1 MSKKLLAGLV
11 CLPLALSAQIPE
23 PALPEG
29 VGVNIHFVQGHE
41 RDLDMIAAAGFKF
54 VRMDFTWAGIERR
67 KGEYDW
73 SGYDELTANLEK
85 RGLRALYILD
95 YSNSLYEETVV
106 SPNPITGQ
114 QHKTTASPQR
124 PESVAAFAQWA
135 GAAARH
141 FRGRKIIW
149 EIWNEPNIR
158 FWQPEPDVQQ
168 YTALALATIKAI
180 RAADPGAT
188 IVAPATS
195 EFPWTFLETFFKAGV
210 LEQLD
215 AISVHPYRNYAKAPE
230 TAAPDYEKLR
240 TLIDRYAPAGK
251 QGKIPILS
259 GEWGY
264 ATHTKGLSLE
274 VQAQFA
280 VRQQLV
286 NLLHNVPLSIWY
298 DWKNDGNDPN
308 EREHNFGTVM
318 PDLTPKPAYTAIQT
332 LTRELAG
339 YRIVRRV
346 PTGNA
351 LDYVILLGDSQ
362 ARFKVAAWTIGE
374 PHQVRLELQSDAG
387 LKTAGVTLPATKGDG
402 QPGKVELLQ
411 GRLVLE
417 LTQWPQYLALP
428 PKARLM
434 E

>member
-1 MSKKLLAGLV
+1 MPVWLM
-11 CLPLALSAQIPE
+11 CLPFALSAQIPE
-23 PALPEG
+23 PVLPAG
-29 VGVNIHFVQGHE
+29 VGVNIHFVKGHE

-95 YSNSLYEETVV
+95 YSNSLYEEEVT
-106 SPNPITGQ
+106 SKNPISGQ
-114 QHKTTASPQR
+114 QHTTTASPQR

-135 GAAARH
+135 GMAAKR
-141 FRGRKIIW
+141 FRGRNIIW
-149 EIWNEPNIR
+149 EIWNEPNIH

-168 YTALALATIKAI
+168 YTTLALATIKAI
-180 RAADPGAT
+180 RAADPEAT

-195 EFPWTFLETFFKAGV
+195 EFPWAFLEDFFKSGV
-210 LEQLD
+210 LEHLD
-215 AISVHPYRNYAKAPE
+215 AVSVHPYRNYTRSPE
-230 TAAPDYEKLR
+230 TVAPDYAKLQV
-240 TLIDRYAPAGK
+240 LMDRYAPAPK

-274 VQAQFA
+274 TQAQFA

-346 PTGNA
+346 PTGSEMDFA
-351 LDYVILLGDSQ
+351 ILLADSQ
-362 ARFKVAAWTIGE
+362 ARQKVAVWTTGE
-374 PHQVRLELQSDAG
+374 PREVKVAFARDGMVRDV
-387 LKTAGVTLPATKGDG
+387 GVLPAVNGDG
-402 QPGKVELLQ
+402 QPGAASVRAGE
-411 GRLVLE
+411 LVLA
-417 LTQWPQYLALP
+417 LTPWPQYIALP

>member
-1 MSKKLLAGLV
+1 MSMKMPVWLM
-11 CLPLALSAQIPE
+11 CLPFALSAQIPE
-23 PALPEG
+23 SVLPAG
-29 VGVNIHFVQGHE
+29 VGVNIHFVKGHE

-95 YSNSLYEETVV
+95 YSNSLYEEEVT
-106 SPNPITGQ
+106 SKNPITGQ
-114 QHKTTASPQR
+114 QHKTIASPQR

-135 GAAARH
+135 RMAAKR
-141 FRGRKIIW
+141 FRGRNIIW
-149 EIWNEPNIR
+149 EIWNEPNIH

-168 YTALALATIKAI
+168 YTTLALATIKAI
-180 RAADPGAT
+180 RAADPEAT

-195 EFPWTFLETFFKAGV
+195 EFPWAFLEDFLKSGV
-210 LEQLD
+210 LEHLD
-215 AISVHPYRNYAKAPE
+215 AVSVHPYRNYTRSPE
-230 TAAPDYEKLR
+230 TVAPDYAKLQV
-240 TLIDRYAPAGK
+240 LMDRYAPAPK

-274 VQAQFA
+274 TQAQFA

-298 DWKNDGNDPN
+298 DLKNDGNDPN

-346 PTGNA
+346 PTGSEMDFA
-351 LDYVILLGDSQ
+351 ILLADSQ
-362 ARFKVAAWTIGE
+362 ARQKVAVWTTGE
-374 PHQVRLELQSDAG
+374 PREVKVAFARDGMVRD
-387 LKTAGVTLPATKGDG
+387 VDVLPAVNGDG
-402 QPGKVELLQ
+402 QPGAATVRAGE
-411 GRLVLE
+411 LVLA
-417 LTQWPQYLALP
+417 LTPWPQYIALP

>member
-1 MSKKLLAGLV
+1 MSMKMPVWLM
-11 CLPLALSAQIPE
+11 CLPFALSAQIPE
-23 PALPEG
+23 PVLPAG
-29 VGVNIHFVQGHE
+29 VGVNIHFVKGHE

-95 YSNSLYEETVV
+95 YSNSLYEEEVT
-106 SPNPITGQ
+106 SKNPITGQ

-135 GAAARH
+135 GMAAKR
-141 FRGRKIIW
+141 FRGRNIIW
-149 EIWNEPNIR
+149 EIWNEPNIH

-168 YTALALATIKAI
+168 YTTLTLATMKAI
-180 RAADPGAT
+180 RAADPEAT

-195 EFPWTFLETFFKAGV
+195 EFPWAFLEDFFKSGV
-210 LEQLD
+210 LEHLD
-215 AISVHPYRNYAKAPE
+215 AVSVHPYRNYTRSPE
-230 TAAPDYEKLR
+230 TVAPDYAKLR
-240 TLIDRYAPAGK
+240 VLMDRYAPAPK

-274 VQAQFA
+274 TQAQFA

-346 PTGNA
+346 PTGSEMDFA
-351 LDYVILLGDSQ
+351 ILLADSQ
-362 ARFKVAAWTIGE
+362 ARQKVAVWTTGE
-374 PHQVRLELQSDAG
+374 PREVKVAFARDG
-387 LKTAGVTLPATKGDG
+387 MIRDVDVLPAVNGDG
-402 QPGKVELLQ
+402 QPGAATVRAGE
-411 GRLVLE
+411 LVLA
-417 LTQWPQYLALP
+417 LTPWPQYIALP

>member
-1 MSKKLLAGLV
+1 MPVWLM
-11 CLPLALSAQIPE
+11 CLPFALSAQIPE
-23 PALPEG
+23 SVLPAG
-29 VGVNIHFVQGHE
+29 VGVNIHFVKGHE

-95 YSNSLYEETVV
+95 YSNSLYEEEVT
-106 SPNPITGQ
+106 SKNPITGQ
-114 QHKTTASPQR
+114 QHKTIASPQR

-135 GAAARH
+135 RMAAKR
-141 FRGRKIIW
+141 FRGRNIIW
-149 EIWNEPNIR
+149 EIWNEPNIH

-168 YTALALATIKAI
+168 YTTLALATIKAI
-180 RAADPGAT
+180 RAADPEAT

-195 EFPWTFLETFFKAGV
+195 EFPWAFLEDFLKSGV
-210 LEQLD
+210 LEHLD
-215 AISVHPYRNYAKAPE
+215 AVSVHPYRNYTRSPE
-230 TAAPDYEKLR
+230 TVAPDYAKLQV
-240 TLIDRYAPAGK
+240 LMDRYAPAPK

-274 VQAQFA
+274 TQAQFA

-298 DWKNDGNDPN
+298 DLKNDGNDPN

-346 PTGNA
+346 PTGSEMDFA
-351 LDYVILLGDSQ
+351 ILLADSQ
-362 ARFKVAAWTIGE
+362 ARQKVAVWTTGE
-374 PHQVRLELQSDAG
+374 PREVKVAFARDGMVRD
-387 LKTAGVTLPATKGDG
+387 VDVLPAVNGDG
-402 QPGKVELLQ
+402 QPGAATVRAGE
-411 GRLVLE
+411 LVLA
-417 LTQWPQYLALP
+417 LTPWPQYIALP

>member
-1 MSKKLLAGLV
+1 MPVWLM
-11 CLPLALSAQIPE
+11 CLPFALSAQIPE
-23 PALPEG
+23 PVLPAG
-29 VGVNIHFVQGHE
+29 VGVNIHFVKGHE

-95 YSNSLYEETVV
+95 YSNSLYEEEVT
-106 SPNPITGQ
+106 SKNPITGQ

-135 GAAARH
+135 GMAAKR
-141 FRGRKIIW
+141 FRGRNIIW
-149 EIWNEPNIR
+149 EIWNEPNIH

-168 YTALALATIKAI
+168 YTTLALATIKAI
-180 RAADPGAT
+180 RAANPEAT

-195 EFPWTFLETFFKAGV
+195 EFPWAFLEDFFKSGV
-210 LEQLD
+210 LEHLD
-215 AISVHPYRNYAKAPE
+215 AVSVHPYRNYARSPE
-230 TAAPDYEKLR
+230 TVAPDYAKLQV
-240 TLIDRYAPAGK
+240 LMDRYAPVPK

-274 VQAQFA
+274 TQAQFA

-346 PTGNA
+346 PTGSEMDFA
-351 LDYVILLGDSQ
+351 ILLADSQ
-362 ARFKVAAWTIGE
+362 ARQKVAVWTTGE
-374 PHQVRLELQSDAG
+374 PREVKVAFARDGMVRD
-387 LKTAGVTLPATKGDG
+387 VDVLPAVNGDG
-402 QPGKVELLQ
+402 QPGAATVRAGE
-411 GRLVLE
+411 LVLA
-417 LTQWPQYLALP
+417 LTPWPQYIALP